1 MVKTFVRA
9 CALLSV
15 AALTSAAPQPVDRVI
30 VVGDRAR
37 TTTEI
42 PFSNGM
48 TASKAIIAA
57 GGYSDFSRTPIY
69 LIRCG
74 KPTALDMRAALE
86 LGEREKD
93 VQLRPWD
100 IIVIGTN
107 LGPRR

>member
-1 MVKTFVRA
+1 MVKLLVAA
-9 CALLSV
+9 CAVLCV
-15 AALTSAAPQPVDRVI
+15 TALAGAAPEPVDRVI

-37 TTTEI
+37 SATEI
-42 PFSNGM
+42 PFASGM

-69 LIRCG
+69 LVRCG
-74 KPTALDMRAALE
+74 KWTTLDMRAAIE

-93 VQLRPWD
+93 VQLKPWD

-107 LGPRR
+107 LPPRR